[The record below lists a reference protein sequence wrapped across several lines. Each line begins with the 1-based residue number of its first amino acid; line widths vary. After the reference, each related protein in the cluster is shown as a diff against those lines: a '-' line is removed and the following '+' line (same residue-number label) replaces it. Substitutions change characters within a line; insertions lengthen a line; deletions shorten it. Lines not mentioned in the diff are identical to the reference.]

1 MMERKKAEPVIL
13 PDVFDP
19 TVPITELLPPRPP
32 DDDLTTQHPQP
43 SPNTGKAQPQK
54 QPQTEPLDAEKDTDI
69 GGDS

>member
-1 MMERKKAEPVIL
+1 M
-13 PDVFDP
+13 
-19 TVPITELLPPRPP
+19 
-32 DDDLTTQHPQP
+32 TQHPQP